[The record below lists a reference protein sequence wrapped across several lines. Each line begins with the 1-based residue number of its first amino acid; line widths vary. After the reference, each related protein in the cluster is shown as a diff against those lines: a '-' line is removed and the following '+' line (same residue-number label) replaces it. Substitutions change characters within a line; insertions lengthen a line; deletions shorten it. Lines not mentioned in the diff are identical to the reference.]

1 MWGLKLRPTNVRASA
16 IEMKLQIFQV
26 DAFTSKPFG
35 GNPAAVVPLEGW
47 LPDETMLAIA
57 GENNLAE
64 TAFFV
69 KNGGQYDI
77 RWFTPAV
84 EVNLCG
90 HATLASA
97 HVIFNEL
104 KLKDSQ
110 IKFHSH
116 RSGELGVT
124 KDRDRLVL
132 DFPAYPMTEIEPIP
146 MLVEAE
152 VPPIKYW
159 ESQGNMLFL
168 LLEDQKAVES
178 LEPDMHDVLKLPY
191 DEVIITAKGDD
202 CDFASRMFAPRIG
215 IPEDPV
221 TGAIH
226 CSLIPHWA
234 NELGK
239 TTLFA
244 RQVSKRGGELFCELK
259 GDRVAIGG
267 NATLFMKGEIY
278 VESEGGKSIGA

>member
-1 MWGLKLRPTNVRASA
+1 
-16 IEMKLQIFQV
+16 MKLNIFQV

-35 GNPAAVVPLEGW
+35 GNPAAVVPLEVW

-57 GENNLAE
+57 AENNLSE

-69 KNGGQYDI
+69 KNGDRYDI

-90 HATLASA
+90 HATLATS

-104 KLKDSQ
+104 KLEAEK
-110 IKFHSH
+110 IRFFSH

-124 KDRDRLVL
+124 KEGDKLIL
-132 DFPAYPMTEIEPIP
+132 DFPAYPLAEIETLPQ
-146 MLVEAE
+146 LVDAE
-152 VPPIKYW
+152 VPPLKSW
-159 ESQGNMLFL
+159 ETQGNMLMML
-168 LLEDQKAVES
+168 LRNQEEVRS
-178 LEPDMHDVLKLPY
+178 LEPDMDKIAQLPY

-226 CSLIPHWA
+226 CSLIPYWA
-234 NELGK
+234 GVLGK
-239 TTLFA
+239 EKLFA
-244 RQVSKRGGELFCELK
+244 RQVSARGGELFCELD
-259 GDRVAIGG
+259 GDRVRIGG
-267 NATLFMKGEIY
+267 NAVLYLQGEIH
-278 VESEGGKSIGA
+278 VETGSETSVGA

>member
-1 MWGLKLRPTNVRASA
+1 
-16 IEMKLQIFQV
+16 MKLNIFQV
-26 DAFTSKPFG
+26 DAFTREVFR
-35 GNPAAVVPLEGW
+35 GNPAAVVPLKAW
-47 LPDETMLAIA
+47 LSDDTMLAIA
-57 GENNLAE
+57 AENNLAE

-69 KNGGQYDI
+69 KNGDVYDI

-104 KLKDSQ
+104 KLEDSEV
-110 IKFHSH
+110 KFHSH

-124 KDRDRLVL
+124 KNDDRLVL
-132 DFPAYPMTEIEPIP
+132 DFPAYPMTEIEPIQ

-168 LLEDQKAVES
+168 LLKDQKAVAQ
-178 LEPDMHDVLKLPY
+178 LEPDIHKIAELPY

-226 CSLIPHWA
+226 CSLIPYWA
-234 NELGK
+234 GELGK

-244 RQVSKRGGELFCELK
+244 RQLSKRGGELYCELI
-259 GDRVAIGG
+259 GDRVKIGG
-267 NATLFMKGEIY
+267 NAVLYMTGEIY
-278 VESEGGKSIGA
+278 VEATGEKSVAA